1 MGYKRPHLDVQS
13 LSHFD
18 IEMKLLKHSPWEGL
32 VSHQTSAL
40 LEEYVFLDFESLVG
54 VPLKLEI
61 VKFRYPI
68 LGNLKNRV
76 RLEFCFFYRSG
87 TLVLFC

>member
-61 VKFRYPI
+61 VKFQIPNSR
-68 LGNLKNRV
+68 KSQKSSASRV
-76 RLEFCFFYRSG
+76 L
-87 TLVLFC
+87 LFL